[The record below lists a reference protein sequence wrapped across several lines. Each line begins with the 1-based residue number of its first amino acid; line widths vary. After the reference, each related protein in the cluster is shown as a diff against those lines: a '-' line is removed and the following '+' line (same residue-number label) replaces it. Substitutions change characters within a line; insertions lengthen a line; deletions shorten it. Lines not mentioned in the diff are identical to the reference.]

1 MPSVTINDV
10 PDDVH
15 HAIGERAAQNG
26 RSIEAEMRE
35 ILEIAVKAEGR
46 IKLGTYLAEIGQKL
60 QLTEEEFALFE
71 SGSKN
76 NPARVTNFE

>member
-1 MPSVTINDV
+1 
-10 PDDVH
+10 
-15 HAIGERAAQNG
+15 
-26 RSIEAEMRE
+26 MRE